1 MTTWRVAEEPELDV
15 PAVVGGVLLRS
26 ATAADARGLARVL
39 ADSDTT
45 GMQTARRVVPAGGAG
60 LSRYLVGWKRAG
72 DYGVMAMDPSGA
84 VAGAAWARVFTP
96 YEPGDAFIA
105 AGVPE
110 MKFGTRSAW
119 RGRGIGRALTRSM
132 IDRTRAAGHTRLSLA
147 VDSQSTAHVLL
158 LREGFRVVRE
168 QEGRSILLRV
178 IDERGSGG

>member
-1 MTTWRVAEEPELDV
+1 MTIWQVAEEPDRDI

-26 ATAADARGLARVL
+26 AAAEDSRGLARVL

-45 GMQTARRVVPAGGAG
+45 GMQTARRVLPAGGAG
-60 LSRYLVGWKRAG
+60 LSRYLVGWKRTG
-72 DYGVMAMDPSGA
+72 DYGVMAVDPSGA

-110 MKFGTRSAW
+110 MKLGTRTAW
-119 RGRGIGRALTRSM
+119 RGRGIGRALTRM
-132 IDRTRAAGHTRLSLA
+132 MVDRTRAAGHTRLSLA

-158 LREGFRVVRE
+158 LSEGFRVVRE

-178 IDERGSGG
+178 IEAHGSGG